1 MCLLRCRAI
10 IGGNE
15 SRLPNTPALLARRA
29 PAAGRLAK
37 LALQREPVQSGLV
50 LAGLL
55 AAGLG
60 VRGVSGHAHL
70 ALLAV
75 SALALSLWR
84 FFLPVVFTLSADGVN
99 ESVLGRDR
107 RIPWSAVRRYEI
119 HPKGVLLSHRQD
131 ATWVDSF
138 QGIFLPWGNHRQEIL
153 ALLNYYVRS

>member
-1 MCLLRCRAI
+1 M
-10 IGGNE
+10 
-15 SRLPNTPALLARRA
+15 
-29 PAAGRLAK
+29 
-37 LALQREPVQSGLV
+37 
-50 LAGLL
+50 
-55 AAGLG
+55 
-60 VRGVSGHAHL
+60 
-70 ALLAV
+70 
-75 SALALSLWR
+75 ALSLWR

-99 ESVLGRDR
+99 ESVLGQDR